1 MTTMQNNILQG
12 VLLFVGFVLILWTF
26 WYIHKKQPNS
36 LERILL
42 IAFISFVII
51 SIIPILTIFIWQMR
65 TSVANQVGESFHVMS
80 IANSRRL
87 GEELSREVDILHNLS
102 LEEEFFTRIAA
113 TSETDL
119 APLVVSE
126 RNAILQDRDEQWINN
141 NDPTLQEDIRT
152 NVASE
157 KINTFIN
164 NFPEYSQILLTDRFG
179 GLVAT
184 GGIRPDQYYF
194 GKATWWQNAWEEK
207 YNDQV
212 FIQEKTGFDGES
224 TLQIA
229 FTVEAPFTA
238 VSRGVMQSIIQL
250 DSLKSLQEATLPEE
264 SSGELII
271 VDNLGKIV
279 YRSQQDRLAEEPYLE
294 DLHRIDVEVD
304 ELHWK
309 VRQAADGTEYI
320 YSTSSLIAPSEYSEL
335 HKLGWSILIQQE
347 RAQALAT
354 VEQLTTLALMATL
367 LATVMALLIGI
378 WIARWLS
385 KPIEDLTAVTSNM
398 AKSDLTTKA
407 TPSGPIEFQ
416 TLAISFNNMTDQLHA
431 LLHNLELEVAERKLA
446 EKQLK
451 SYTVEL
457 ERSNKELQDFAYA
470 ASHDLQEPLRKVQ
483 AFSNR
488 LENRYA
494 DVLDERG
501 IDYLNR
507 MQDAA
512 QRMQVLIINLLDY
525 SRVTTQAQPFEPV
538 NLNLIIQN
546 VLSDLETRIEEA
558 NGMVFAETLPSIE
571 ADGVQM
577 RQLFQNL
584 LSNALKFHR
593 DDVTPIINITVH
605 LDESQN
611 RCTIVI
617 KDNGIGFEEA
627 YAERIFALFQRLHGR
642 SQYEGTGIGLAICR
656 KIVERHNGTITAEG
670 VLDEGATFTIQL
682 PIKQEES

>member
-1 MTTMQNNILQG
+1 MQINILQG
-12 VLLFVGFVLILWTF
+12 VLLFVGLILILWTF

-51 SIIPILTIFIWQMR
+51 SIVPILTIFIWQMR
-65 TSVANQVGESFHVMS
+65 TSVVDQVGESFHVMS

-87 GEELSREVDILHNLS
+87 GEELSREADILHNLS

-119 APLVVSE
+119 APLAVSE
-126 RNAILQDRDEQWINN
+126 RNAILQERDEQWRNN
-141 NDPTLQEDIRT
+141 SDPTLQEEIRT

-157 KINTFIN
+157 KINTFLN
-164 NFPEYSQILLTDRFG
+164 NFPKYNQLLLTDRFG

-184 GGIRPDQYYF
+184 GGTRPERYYF
-194 GKATWWQNAWEEK
+194 GQEDWWQNAWEEK
-207 YNDQV
+207 FNGQV
-212 FIQEKTGFDGES
+212 YFQEQIDSEGAS

-250 DSLKSLQEATLPEE
+250 NNLKSLKEATLPEE
-264 SSGELII
+264 YSGEIII
-271 VDNLGKIV
+271 VDDLGKIL
-279 YRSQQDRLAEEPYLE
+279 YRSEQDQLENETFLEYLP
-294 DLHRIDVEVD
+294 RIDVKTD
-304 ELHWK
+304 EKHWK
-309 VRQAADGTEYI
+309 IRQAPDGTEYI
-320 YSTSSLIAPSEYSEL
+320 YSTSELIAPPEYQEL
-335 HKLGWSILIQQE
+335 NNLGWTIIIQQE

-354 VEQLTTLALMATL
+354 VDQLTTLALIATSFAMIMAI
-367 LATVMALLIGI
+367 LIGI

-385 KPIEDLTAVTSNM
+385 KPIANLTAVTSNM
-398 AKSDLTTKA
+398 ADGDLTTKA

-416 TLAISFNNMTDQLHA
+416 TLALSFNNMTDQLHA
-431 LLHNLELEVAERKLA
+431 LLNDLELEVNERKQAER
-446 EKQLK
+446 QLK
-451 SYTVEL
+451 SYTIEL

-483 AFSNR
+483 AFGNR
-488 LENRYA
+488 LEDRYA
-494 DVLDERG
+494 DALDERG
-501 IDYLNR
+501 LNYLNR

-512 QRMQVLIINLLDY
+512 QRMQILIINLLEY

-538 NLNLIIQN
+538 NLNLVLQN
-546 VLSDLETRIEEA
+546 VLSDLETRIEEV
-558 NGMVFAETLPSIE
+558 NGIIFAETLPSIE

-577 RQLFQNL
+577 RQLLQNL

-593 DDVTPIINITVH
+593 ENVAPIINVTVH
-605 LDESQN
+605 LDENEN
-611 RCTIVI
+611 RCTIVV

-627 YAERIFALFQRLHGR
+627 YTEQVFALFQRLHGR

-656 KIVERHNGTITAEG
+656 KIVERHNGTITAHG
-670 VLDEGATFTIQL
+670 VLNEGATFTIEL
-682 PIKQEES
+682 PITQEGR